1 MRPTNGGADGFADAK
16 RQDASF
22 GELETSHG
30 AAPGYSPQQPEHLPC
45 GHGMPPSAGAG
56 YDERTALGHPDVA
69 FGNDAGG
76 ASQIARGISREI
88 LSRPRVKPSAV
99 PQYKSS
105 ADVVSKP
112 SKSFEPAQWDIG
124 AGKREPFNFAEFLRR
139 YVAANALLWIG
150 ALALA
155 LSGIFLAKYS
165 IERGLLTPTMRVLGA
180 AFMAA
185 ALFAAGEFCCANFRI
200 K

>member
-1 MRPTNGGADGFADAK
+1 
-16 RQDASF
+16 
-22 GELETSHG
+22 
-30 AAPGYSPQQPEHLPC
+30 
-45 GHGMPPSAGAG
+45 MPPSAGAG
-56 YDERTALGHPDVA
+56 YDERTALGHSDVA
-69 FGNDAGG
+69 FGNDAGRCKSDSPAAFPG
-76 ASQIARGISREI
+76 EI

-112 SKSFEPAQWDIG
+112 SKSFEHAQWDIG

-185 ALFAAGEFCCANFRI
+185 ALFAAGEFVLRKFSNKMMAGLLVARE
-200 K
+200 